1 MSSIPPPPPGGN
13 YTSNDKSQPSGNY
26 TQGSQRLLLATGRHR
41 VAALF
46 LEMALVMVTL
56 GIGWIIWS
64 LVVWGKG
71 QSPAKQ
77 ILKIRIYAAE
87 TGLPANWGHTAIYQF
102 LIGWTLALL
111 CGFLN
116 FFTFGIIGSLAYV
129 AIWVTDFCWF
139 YKDRNCRTLR
149 DLLCKTLIINI
160 A

>member
-1 MSSIPPPPPGGN
+1 M
-13 YTSNDKSQPSGNY
+13 TSLNFVENVVSHVSKC
-26 TQGSQRLLLATGRHR
+26 RIRCKR
-41 VAALF
+41 I
-46 LEMALVMVTL
+46 LERTLTLRTPMWVTL

-64 LVVWGKG
+64 LIVWGKG

-87 TGLPANWGHTAIYQF
+87 TGLPASWGHTAIYQF

-139 YKDRNCRTLR
+139 YKDRKCRTLR
-149 DLLCKTLIINI
+149 DLVCKTLIINV